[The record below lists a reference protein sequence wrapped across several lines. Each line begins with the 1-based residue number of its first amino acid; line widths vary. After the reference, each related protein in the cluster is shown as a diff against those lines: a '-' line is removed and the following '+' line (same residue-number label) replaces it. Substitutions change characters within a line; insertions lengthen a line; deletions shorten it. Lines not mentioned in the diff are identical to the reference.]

1 MKSATTFGSERTR
14 ENKARNRMLPTGP
27 RFSLRSY
34 RFDDGKTGREGLQ
47 IHKDWMI
54 LFIASEP
61 TIFTSAFVHDA
72 SSERDH
78 KASEETEHGWGEAM
92 GGSMFY
98 ESILY

>member
-1 MKSATTFGSERTR
+1 MMMGRRAER
-14 ENKARNRMLPTGP
+14 
-27 RFSLRSY
+27 
-34 RFDDGKTGREGLQ
+34 GLQ

-78 KASEETEHGWGEAM
+78 KASEEMEHGWGEAM